1 MRKLLSVLF
10 TLSLLFSLC
19 SFVPVRSGAPVIKK
33 SVRMYSFPI
42 TGTTDGT
49 PGAGQPAGTIA
60 YTINGSG
67 TTPSSITFST
77 LSGTSLGTYGYT
89 LTSPGNYLAGGMKT
103 QTSISGT
110 YFHISGACGS
120 AGYCL
125 EFIGAL

>member
-1 MRKLLSVLF
+1 MKKLFPVALMLC
-10 TLSLLFSLC
+10 LLFSLS
-19 SFVPVRSGAPVIKK
+19 SFAPVRSGAPVIMK
-33 SVRMYSFPI
+33 SARVYSFPI

-60 YTINGSG
+60 YTVNGSG

-77 LSGTSLGTYGYT
+77 LGGTSLGTYGFAQS
-89 LTSPGNYLAGGMKT
+89 SPGNYLATGMKT

-120 AGYCL
+120 DYCM